1 MCLYM
6 VHCNGLASPAFSVC
20 PCLDL
25 RVSGIDSGA
34 TSTLTEITDVST
46 RTAIFRIAHF
56 YALLIVNLFHR
67 YYILNPNI
75 IPKGFVDN
83 KKASE
88 LILGS
93 IGLDNTEY
101 KVGHTKV

>member
-1 MCLYM
+1 MTTY
-6 VHCNGLASPAFSVC
+6 
-20 PCLDL
+20 
-25 RVSGIDSGA
+25 
-34 TSTLTEITDVST
+34 
-46 RTAIFRIAHF
+46 
-56 YALLIVNLFHR
+56 LFICYR

-93 IGLDNTEY
+93 IGLDASEY
-101 KVGHTKV
+101 RIGHTKV